1 MDPGDGCETY
11 LEHANELS
19 VADVAV
25 LVGVESVEY
34 AAQLLSGE
42 EDSELG
48 KELLEFKSA
57 EDAVLVLVKAL

>member
-1 MDPGDGCETY
+1 MSY
-11 LEHANELS
+11 LEHADELG

-25 LVGVESVEY
+25 LVGVERVEH
-34 AAQLLSGE
+34 AAELLSGE

-48 KELLEFKSA
+48 EELLKLKSA